1 MCVAGCLGT
10 TRYGPPIYISDDLVE
25 LHKKDP
31 RAACNAFLGHVE
43 DGMRGAL
50 VTTDSY
56 DTLTLVH
63 TARRL
68 FQRDYE
74 SISAAQKQDLNR
86 RFSEGYKLLL
96 TRNDGDL
103 PPELRESRQRLI
115 NYRDTLQAR
124 GGGAPGSRRAEQM
137 KRKKASKKE

>member
-124 GGGAPGSRRAEQM
+124 GGGHRGFVER
-137 KRKKASKKE
+137 SK